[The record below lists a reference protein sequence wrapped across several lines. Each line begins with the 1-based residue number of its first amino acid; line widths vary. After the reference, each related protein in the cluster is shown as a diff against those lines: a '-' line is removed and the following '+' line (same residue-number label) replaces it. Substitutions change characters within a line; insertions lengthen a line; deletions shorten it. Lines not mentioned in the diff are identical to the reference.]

1 VLFKITIL
9 DATGQPIKAETEK
22 LHVEI
27 VDKITKLKELK
38 SKDISSTKKPFS
50 DLNDRI
56 NKVIEKLEKAKKELE
71 SKNIGLDKGII
82 DTQDAFRN
90 NP

>member
-22 LHVEI
+22 LHIEI

-38 SKDISSTKKPFS
+38 FNSILARKKPFTDLS
-50 DLNDRI
+50 DRVD
-56 NKVIEKLEKAKKELE
+56 KVIEKLEKAKKELE